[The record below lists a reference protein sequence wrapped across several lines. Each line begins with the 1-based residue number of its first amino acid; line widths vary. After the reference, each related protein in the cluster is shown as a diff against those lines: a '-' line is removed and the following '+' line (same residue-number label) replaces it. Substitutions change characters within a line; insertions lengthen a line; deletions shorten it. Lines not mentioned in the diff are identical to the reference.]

1 MLNALHLYRQ
11 TFVPSDTLDAPYAMV
26 GVNVFAA
33 ETEEEAQRLA
43 TSQQQM
49 HLSLVRGTP
58 GKLPPPIENMD
69 DAWLPH
75 ERISVESMLRASII
89 GDAPQVKE
97 KLQEFL
103 ESTQADE
110 IIINSMIFDHAKRV
124 RSYDIVADV
133 WQS

>member
-1 MLNALHLYRQ
+1 
-11 TFVPSDTLDAPYAMV
+11 
-26 GVNVFAA
+26 
-33 ETEEEAQRLA
+33 
-43 TSQQQM
+43 
-49 HLSLVRGTP
+49 
-58 GKLPPPIENMD
+58 
-69 DAWLPH
+69 
-75 ERISVESMLRASII
+75 MLRASII

>member
-1 MLNALHLYRQ
+1 M
-11 TFVPSDTLDAPYAMV
+11 
-26 GVNVFAA
+26 
-33 ETEEEAQRLA
+33 
-43 TSQQQM
+43 
-49 HLSLVRGTP
+49 
-58 GKLPPPIENMD
+58 
-69 DAWLPH
+69 PH

>member
-1 MLNALHLYRQ
+1 
-11 TFVPSDTLDAPYAMV
+11 
-26 GVNVFAA
+26 
-33 ETEEEAQRLA
+33 
-43 TSQQQM
+43 
-49 HLSLVRGTP
+49 
-58 GKLPPPIENMD
+58 MD